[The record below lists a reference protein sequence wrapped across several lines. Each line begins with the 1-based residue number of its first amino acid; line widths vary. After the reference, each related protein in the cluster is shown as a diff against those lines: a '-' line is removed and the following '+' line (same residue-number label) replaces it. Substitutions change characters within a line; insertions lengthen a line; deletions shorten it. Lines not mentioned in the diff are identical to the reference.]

1 MRGTIIM
8 ISSLSAVADI
18 FEILADA
25 VIVVDEAGRIAYA
38 NGAVQRVLGYAP
50 AELTGRPLD
59 ALVPEEY
66 RVPHRLHMQAFREQ
80 GRPRAM
86 GQRPVLYALAKSG
99 REVPVSIAISN
110 LYTEGRCFSV
120 AVVRDA
126 SVVRDRL
133 TEAIAQAES
142 DSLTGIGNRLYL
154 SRRIR
159 KSLASGRPFGLLF
172 LDLRY
177 FKRVND
183 EHGHKVGDE
192 LLRLVAR
199 RIQSLVRAED
209 AAVRLG
215 GDEFVIFFDR
225 ISESEPL
232 AMRAA
237 AIVASIEKPFLI
249 GDTSGTIGVSI
260 GGAIHPRDGGSEEAL
275 IAAADRNMYRARHA
289 GAAYCGDP

>member
-1 MRGTIIM
+1 VHGDVIM
-8 ISSLSAVADI
+8 ISSLDAVADI
-18 FEILADA
+18 LEILADA

-38 NGAVQRVLGYAP
+38 NSAVQQVLGYAP

-86 GQRPVLYALAKSG
+86 GKRPVLYALGKSG
-99 REVPVSIAISN
+99 REVPVSISISN
-110 LYTEGRCFSV
+110 LDTEGRRFSV

-133 TEAIAQAES
+133 SEAIAQAES
-142 DSLTGIGNRLYL
+142 DALTGIGNRLYL
-154 SRRIR
+154 SRRMR
-159 KSLASGRPFGLLF
+159 LLLAAGRPFGLLF
-172 LDLRY
+172 LDLRH

-192 LLRLVAR
+192 LLGLVAK

-209 AAVRLG
+209 VAVRLG
-215 GDEFVIFFDR
+215 GDEFVILFDR

-232 AMRAA
+232 ATRAA
-237 AIVASIEKPFLI
+237 AIVASIEKPFRI
-249 GDTSGTIGVSI
+249 GDASGTIGVSI
-260 GGAIHPRDGGSEEAL
+260 GGAIHPRDGASAEAL
-275 IAAADRNMYRARHA
+275 IAAADRNMYRARRA
-289 GAAYCGDP
+289 GAAYCVDP

>member
-1 MRGTIIM
+1 MHGDVIM
-8 ISSLSAVADI
+8 ISSLDAVADI
-18 FEILADA
+18 LEILADA

-38 NGAVQRVLGYAP
+38 NSAVQQVLGYAP

-86 GQRPVLYALAKSG
+86 GKRPVLYALGKSG
-99 REVPVSIAISN
+99 REVPVSISISN
-110 LYTEGRCFSV
+110 LDTEGRRFSV

-133 TEAIAQAES
+133 SEAIAQAES
-142 DSLTGIGNRLYL
+142 DALTGIGNRLYL
-154 SRRIR
+154 SRRMR
-159 KSLASGRPFGLLF
+159 LLLAAGRPFGLLF
-172 LDLRY
+172 LDLRH

-192 LLRLVAR
+192 LLGLVAK

-209 AAVRLG
+209 VAVRLG
-215 GDEFVIFFDR
+215 GDEFVILFDR

-232 AMRAA
+232 ATRAA
-237 AIVASIEKPFLI
+237 AIVASIEKPFRI
-249 GDTSGTIGVSI
+249 GDASGTIGVSI
-260 GGAIHPRDGGSEEAL
+260 GGAIHPRDGASAEAL
-275 IAAADRNMYRARHA
+275 IAAADRNMYRARRA
-289 GAAYCGDP
+289 GAAYCVDP

>member
-1 MRGTIIM
+1 M
-8 ISSLSAVADI
+8 ISSLDAVADI
-18 FEILADA
+18 LEILADA

-38 NGAVQRVLGYAP
+38 NSAVQQVLGYAP

-66 RVPHRLHMQAFREQ
+66 RVPHRLHVQAFREQ
-80 GRPRAM
+80 GLPRAM
-86 GQRPVLYALAKSG
+86 GQRPVLYALGKSG
-99 REVPVSIAISN
+99 REVPVSISISN
-110 LYTEGRCFSV
+110 LDTEGRRFSV

-142 DSLTGIGNRLYL
+142 DALTGIGNRLYL
-154 SRRIR
+154 SRRMR
-159 KSLASGRPFGLLF
+159 LLLAAGRPFGLLF
-172 LDLRY
+172 LDLRH

-192 LLRLVAR
+192 LLGLVAR

-209 AAVRLG
+209 VAVRLG
-215 GDEFVIFFDR
+215 GDEFVILFDR

-232 AMRAA
+232 ATRAA
-237 AIVASIEKPFLI
+237 AIVASIEKPFRI
-249 GDTSGTIGVSI
+249 GDASGTIGVSI
-260 GGAIHPRDGGSEEAL
+260 GGALHPRDGASEEAL
-275 IAAADRNMYRARHA
+275 IAAADRNMYRARRA
-289 GAAYCGDP
+289 GAAYCVDP